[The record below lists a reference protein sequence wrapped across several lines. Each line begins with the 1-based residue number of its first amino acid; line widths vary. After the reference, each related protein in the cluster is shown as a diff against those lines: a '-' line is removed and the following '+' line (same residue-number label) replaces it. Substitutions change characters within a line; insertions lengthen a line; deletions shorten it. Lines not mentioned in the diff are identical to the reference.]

1 MAIYHLHAQI
11 IGRSGGRSAV
21 ASAAYRHCA
30 RMEIEAE
37 ARVADYSNKKG
48 LAHSEFSLPDETPAW
63 LRTLIDGRDAAGASA
78 ALWNAVEAFEKRA
91 DAQFMREMDLALPVE
106 LSREQNIELMRT
118 FVAEQIIPRGMVAD
132 WAYHDVAGNPHIHLM
147 TTLRPL
153 TEEGFGPKRI
163 AVMDADGKPLRIKS
177 KLHPHG
183 KIVYRLWAG
192 DEKVLNEWR
201 EAWAVLQNR
210 HLAKQGLDIRIDH
223 RSFEEQGLDL
233 VPTAKIGVGAKH
245 IAREAEANGCE
256 VELDRLRLFEKQ
268 RQESGKRI
276 ERRPEIILDMIARE
290 RSVFAER
297 DLAKLV
303 HRYVDDARVFS
314 NVMAR
319 LMTSPELVRLQGDML
334 DFETGERIPEKL
346 ATRTMIRTE
355 ADMARQAMHLAGD
368 ETFAVSESALAATFH
383 EHSYL
388 HDEQR
393 AAVEYVTGASR
404 IAAIVGLAGAGK
416 TTALKAACEAW
427 EREGYRVVG
436 GALAG
441 KAAEGLEKEAGIASR
456 TLASWELRWNR
467 DTDLL
472 DDKTVFVMDEAGMV
486 ASRQMALFVEN
497 VARAGAKLVLVG
509 DGEQL
514 QPIEAGAAFR
524 AIHDRIGYVVLENVR
539 RQKQDW
545 MRRASVDFARGRTAD
560 AINSY
565 RAHGK
570 VLGSQTKAEAIKSLI
585 SDWNRDYD
593 PAKTSLIVAHLRR
606 DVRMLNEQARA
617 ALIKRGI
624 VAEGFRFQTEQGARN
639 FAAGDQIVFLRNENS
654 LGVKNGMIGR
664 VIEAKTGHIVA
675 EVGDEQRRVEIAQA
689 FYRDVDHG
697 YATTIHKS
705 QGATIDQVKVL
716 ASLSLDKH
724 LSYVAMTRH
733 REDVALYY
741 GHRSFE
747 KAGGLIPLLS
757 RRDAKETTLDY
768 AGSRE
773 YLDALRYAMNRGLYA
788 FRVARVLLD
797 DQLRL
802 IARGREK
809 VARFGAKLSAF
820 ASSLSLRPVDQA
832 RSERAL
838 RSPILKQASTVNA
851 STTVAEPLLRG
862 LTQWVRPISEIVRES
877 VMSETA
883 VKQQWREVSDRFARI
898 FQDPHAAANAMKIDA
913 VVEAPDRHRAVLDQ
927 LAVNPEA
934 FGELRGKVGLF
945 TSKAEKQER
954 QLAIEGGAMLKAEI
968 ERCIRLRSETSVRLE
983 ARETEARQRASIDIP
998 ALSQSAIVVME
1009 RVRDAIDRN
1018 DLPAALGFALADKM
1032 VKAEI
1037 DQLNAALGQRFGD
1050 RALLGRDARKIDGP
1064 VYKALA
1070 ADMPAAQKLKLAEAW
1085 PTLRA
1090 AQQLATHERTVQA
1103 MKQAETAKLVQ
1114 RPTLK
1119 PGM

>member
-11 IGRSGGRSAV
+11 IGRGEGRSAV

-48 LAHSEFSLPDETPAW
+48 LAHSEFALPEETPAW
-63 LRTLIDGRDAAGASA
+63 LRTLIDGRDAAGASD

-106 LSREQNIELMRT
+106 LTREQNIELMRA
-118 FVAEQIIPRGMVAD
+118 FVAEQILSRGIVAD
-132 WAYHDVAGNPHIHLM
+132 WAYHDSPGNPHIHLM

-163 AVMDADGKPLRIKS
+163 AVLDESGNPLRMKS
-177 KLHPHG
+177 KLNPRG

-192 DEKVLNEWR
+192 DEKMLNEWR

-210 HLAKQGLDIRIDH
+210 HLAKQALDIRVDH
-223 RSFEEQGLDL
+223 RSFQDQGLDL

-245 IAREAEANGCE
+245 IAREAEARERG
-256 VELDRLRLFEKQ
+256 VELDRLRLFEEQ
-268 RQESGKRI
+268 RQESAKRI

-303 HRYVDDARVFS
+303 HRYVDDPGAFS
-314 NVMAR
+314 NIMAR
-319 LMTSPELVRLQGDML
+319 LMTSPELVRLQGAAL

-355 ADMARQAMHLAGD
+355 ADMARQALHLSDHEALP
-368 ETFAVSESALAATFH
+368 VSEGALAATFQ
-383 EHSYL
+383 EHAYL

-393 AAVEYVTGASR
+393 AAVEYVSGASR
-404 IAAIVGLAGAGK
+404 IAAVVGLAGAGK
-416 TTALKAACEAW
+416 TTALKAAREAW
-427 EREGYRVVG
+427 ERDGCRVVG

-441 KAAEGLEKEAGIASR
+441 KAAEGLEKEAAIASR
-456 TLASWELRWNR
+456 TLASWELRWGR
-467 DTDLL
+467 GTDLL
-472 DDKTVFVMDEAGMV
+472 DAKTVFVMDEAGMV
-486 ASRQMALFVEN
+486 ASRQMALFVDA
-497 VARAGAKLVLVG
+497 VARTGAKLVLVG

-524 AIHDRIGYVVLENVR
+524 AIHDRVGYVVLENVR

-545 MRRASVDFARGRTAD
+545 MRKASVDFARGRTTD
-560 AINSY
+560 AINAY
-565 RAHGK
+565 RARGK
-570 VLGSQTKAEAIKSLI
+570 VLGSQTKAEAIKMLI
-585 SDWNRDYD
+585 ADWNRDFD
-593 PAKTSLIVAHLRR
+593 PAKSSLILAHLRR

-617 ALIKRGI
+617 ALIERGVI
-624 VAEGFRFQTEQGARN
+624 AEGFRFQTEQGARN

-664 VIEAKTGHIVA
+664 VVEAKTGHILA
-675 EVGDEQRRVEIAQA
+675 EIGNDKRRVEVAQA

-705 QGATIDQVKVL
+705 QGATVDRVKVL

-741 GHRSFE
+741 GRRSFE

-757 RRDAKETTLDY
+757 RRSAKETTLDY

-773 YLDALRYAMNRGLYA
+773 YLDALRYAMNHGLYA
-788 FRVARVLLD
+788 FRVARALFD

-802 IARGREK
+802 IARAKEK
-809 VARFGAKLSAF
+809 VARFGSKLAAF
-820 ASSLSLRPVDQA
+820 ASSIGLRPVEQA
-832 RSERAL
+832 SALTSSRS
-838 RSPILKQASTVNA
+838 SILKPVPTVNA
-851 STTVAEPLLRG
+851 SINVAEPLLRG
-862 LTQWVRPISEIVRES
+862 VTHWTRSITEIVKENAL
-877 VMSETA
+877 SETS

-898 FQDPHAAANAMKIDA
+898 YRDPHAAVNTMKIDA

-927 LAVNPEA
+927 LAANPA
-934 FGELRGKVGLF
+934 TFGELCGKVGLF
-945 TSKAEKQER
+945 ASKAEKQER
-954 QLAIEGGAMLKAEI
+954 QLAIEGGAALKVEI
-968 ERCIRLRSETSVRLE
+968 ERYIRLRSEVSVRLE
-983 ARETEARQRASIDIP
+983 GKETEVRQRASIDIP

-1018 DLPAALGFALADKM
+1018 DLPAALGFALADRM

-1037 DQLNAALGQRFGD
+1037 DRINAALGQRFGN
-1050 RALLGRDARKIDGP
+1050 RALLGLDAQKIDGP

-1070 ADMPAAQKLKLAEAW
+1070 ANMPAAEKLKLAEAW

-1090 AQQLATHERTVQA
+1090 AQQVAAHERTVQA
-1103 MKQAETAKLVQ
+1103 MKQTEAAKVVQ